1 MAKEGLEKRF
11 GVIAVQKGYI
21 TVEQLFEALKI
32 QVMVEVNKGQH
43 RLIGEIL
50 NDQGLMTFSQISD
63 VEESMKLLNGDKI
76 PWGAYVFMG
85 IDNLS
90 GPN

>member
-21 TVEQLFEALKI
+21 TAEQLFEALKI
-32 QVMVEVNKGQH
+32 QVMEEINEGQH

-50 NDQGLMTFSQISD
+50 NDQGLMTVSQISD
-63 VEESMKLLNGDKI
+63 VVESLKWLKQ
-76 PWGAYVFMG
+76 
-85 IDNLS
+85 
-90 GPN
+90 